1 MFWLKV
7 CLFAVMSL
15 CFSAVSATEVYPGK
29 TIRLIV
35 GYPTGGNADFL
46 ARVIAERFQV
56 NGWQTVVENRAG
68 ASGTIAAGYL
78 AERADRDGHTM
89 GIFTMGSMSLT
100 PQLMKLSYGVDDLKP
115 VIKLASYSAVLVV
128 HPSLPV
134 RNVRELVALA
144 KSRPMELNCSSSGPL
159 SLFHLVCEQLNSVA
173 GIKIVH
179 IAYKGVSPATTGL
192 IIGEVQLMFNAYNG
206 LKPFIDSGKVR
217 AIAVTGRKR
226 DPLLPDIPTMAETF
240 PGFEVYSWMGLFVP
254 KDTPNAIIGKLNA
267 EITKIL
273 QEPSAREKWKNI
285 GYEFSANSP
294 EELSLSI
301 KKEQALYGALIK
313 KLGIKPQ

>member
-1 MFWLKV
+1 
-7 CLFAVMSL
+7 
-15 CFSAVSATEVYPGK
+15 
-29 TIRLIV
+29 
-35 GYPTGGNADFL
+35 
-46 ARVIAERFQV
+46 
-56 NGWQTVVENRAG
+56 
-68 ASGTIAAGYL
+68 
-78 AERADRDGHTM
+78 
-89 GIFTMGSMSLT
+89 
-100 PQLMKLSYGVDDLKP
+100 
-115 VIKLASYSAVLVV
+115 
-128 HPSLPV
+128 
-134 RNVRELVALA
+134 
-144 KSRPMELNCSSSGPL
+144 
-159 SLFHLVCEQLNSVA
+159 
-173 GIKIVH
+173 
-179 IAYKGVSPATTGL
+179 
-192 IIGEVQLMFNAYNG
+192 MFNAYNG